1 MTNQQI
7 RNPASILSTSLRE
20 LRENMGLTQVELA
33 TRLKVTQSFV
43 SKYESG
49 ERRLDF
55 IEVYRICGVL
65 NTSFATFS
73 QTFADRMG
81 VRP

>member
-1 MTNQQI
+1 MTNQQVG
-7 RNPASILSTSLRE
+7 NPASILSALLRE

-33 TRLKVTQSFV
+33 ARLKVTQSFV

-55 IEVYRICGVL
+55 IEVYGICGVL
-65 NTSFATFS
+65 NTSFETFS
-73 QTFADRMG
+73 KTFADRLG
-81 VRP
+81 NRS

>member
-1 MTNQQI
+1 MANQQVG
-7 RNPASILSTSLRE
+7 NPAAILSVQLKE

-33 TRLKVTQSFV
+33 ARLKVTQSFV

-55 IEVYRICGVL
+55 IEVYEICGVL
-65 NTSFATFS
+65 HTSIEKFS
-73 QTFADRMG
+73 RVFEDRMRG
-81 VRP
+81 QS